1 MIPLSKKRTRTMRN
15 EITKGLVQLFEYQ
28 KAFQKL
34 LGFDK
39 LPVDDPKLMQL
50 HLLGLVGEIGEVLQA
65 DQRWKTNGRNTH
77 FDFENKKVEIADCFI
92 YLINVCLFSNI
103 LAEEILDTIEK
114 KINKN
119 YMRKIGG

>member
-1 MIPLSKKRTRTMRN
+1 MRN
-15 EITKGLVQLFEYQ
+15 EIPKGLVQLFEYQ

-34 LGFDK
+34 LGIDK
-39 LPVDDPKLMQL
+39 LPVDNPQAMQL
-50 HLLGLVGEIGEVLQA
+50 HLLGLVSEIGEVLQA

-92 YLINVCLFSNI
+92 YLINVCLFSGI
-103 LAEEILDTIEK
+103 SAEEITESIIK
-114 KINKN
+114 KIDEN

>member
-1 MIPLSKKRTRTMRN
+1 MRN

>member
-1 MIPLSKKRTRTMRN
+1 MRN
-15 EITKGLVQLFEYQ
+15 EIPKGLVQLFEYQ

-34 LGFDK
+34 LGIDK
-39 LPVDDPKLMQL
+39 LPVDNPQAMQL

-77 FDFENKKVEIADCFI
+77 FDFKNKKVEIADCFI

-103 LAEEILDTIEK
+103 SAEEITESIIK
-114 KINKN
+114 KIDEN